1 MEQKFSKESSLFFIC
16 FLPQKMSIWSI
27 VESLENSRK
36 GSLIFNWMVIFPVA
50 AKVWVNEVVE
60 KLGLPWN
67 LEA

>member
-1 MEQKFSKESSLFFIC
+1 
-16 FLPQKMSIWSI
+16 MSVWSI